1 MFIYAIGL
9 IGNIRISEK
18 KLETDR
24 EKENLPENVKEHFTR
39 LGLGVLLISSI
50 ALFILSILLL
60 YDVKHY
66 NYFIQPGLGIL
77 VLCIALFTFIS
88 SVLLCIMMETR
99 FFKEYKTILYTYIII
114 LHKFRII
121 IAVIFITMYFA
132 IIFTP
137 THDNYQ
143 KTYEK
148 CCNSVSHESECSFV
162 DSLTCTSFDAFC
174 DRCLGIFSDLIIV
187 FVSFNILNI
196 LILYI
201 FIFII
206 IFK

>member
-66 NYFIQPGLGIL
+66 NYFIQPGLGGIMY
-77 VLCIALFTFIS
+77 CIIYIYFFCFI
-88 SVLLCIMMETR
+88 VYNDGN
-99 FFKEYKTILYTYIII
+99 K
-114 LHKFRII
+114 
-121 IAVIFITMYFA
+121 IF
-132 IIFTP
+132 
-137 THDNYQ
+137 
-143 KTYEK
+143 
-148 CCNSVSHESECSFV
+148 
-162 DSLTCTSFDAFC
+162 
-174 DRCLGIFSDLIIV
+174 
-187 FVSFNILNI
+187 
-196 LILYI
+196 
-201 FIFII
+201 
-206 IFK
+206 